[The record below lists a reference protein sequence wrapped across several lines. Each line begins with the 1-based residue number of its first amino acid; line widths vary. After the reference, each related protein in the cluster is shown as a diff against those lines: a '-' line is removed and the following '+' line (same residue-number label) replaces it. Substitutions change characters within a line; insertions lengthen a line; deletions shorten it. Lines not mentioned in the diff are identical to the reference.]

1 MSTTAHKRLPAGAD
15 HDSGTEHTRASGWWR
30 SHWPQIKKLL
40 TWAFFA
46 AVLALLVSHAR
57 QVDWQDVMQA
67 LRRYPLQTLALAAGL
82 GALSHL
88 LYSCF
93 DLFGRRYTGHGL
105 PRAQVMTVGFVSY
118 VVNLNLGALVGG
130 VAFRYRLY
138 SRLGL
143 DNGTITRVLGLSV
156 LTNWL
161 GYLALAGVVFSSRA
175 IEVPAQWK
183 IGTGGLQALGLVLVA
198 VVVAY
203 LGACAF
209 SKRRSFSIRGHELE
223 LPPWRMAVVQ
233 VGLSCTNWLVIAGVV
248 YVLLQQ
254 KVDYPVV
261 VAVLMVSAVAGVL
274 THIPAGLGV
283 LEAVFVTLLG
293 GQVPQGQLLA
303 ALLTYRA
310 VYYLAPLGV
319 AGLLYLSLEAKAKSR
334 GSRRPS

>member
-1 MSTTAHKRLPAGAD
+1 MGTTAHKRLHAAAERGD
-15 HDSGTEHTRASGWWR
+15 NEHRPGSGWWR

-40 TWAFFA
+40 TWTFFA

-67 LRRYPLQTLALAAGL
+67 LRRYPLHTLALAAGL

-105 PRAQVMTVGFVSY
+105 PRTQVMTVGSVSY
-118 VVNLNLGALVGG
+118 AVNLNLGALVGG

-161 GYLALAGVVFSSRA
+161 GYLALAGGVFSSRA

-198 VVVAY
+198 VVIAY

-223 LPPWRMAVVQ
+223 LPPWRMALVQ

-293 GQVPQGQLLA
+293 SQVPQGQLLA
-303 ALLTYRA
+303 ALLAYRA

-319 AGLLYLSLEAKAKSR
+319 AGLLYLGLEAKAK
-334 GSRRPS
+334 GGAARRPS

>member
-1 MSTTAHKRLPAGAD
+1 MNTAAHKRLHAAADENDGAT
-15 HDSGTEHTRASGWWR
+15 GWRAR
-30 SHWPQIKKLL
+30 WPLIKRVL
-40 TWAFFA
+40 TYAFFA

-57 QVDWQDVMQA
+57 QVDWSEVA
-67 LRRYPLQTLALAAGL
+67 NTLRRYPLPTLALAAGL
-82 GALSHL
+82 GAVSHL

-105 PRAQVMTVGFVSY
+105 RRAQVMTVGFVSY
-118 VVNLNLGALVGG
+118 AVNLNLGALVGG

-143 DNGTITRVLGLSV
+143 DNGTITRVLGMSV

-161 GYLALAGVVFSSRA
+161 GYLMLAGAVFASRA
-175 IEVPAQWK
+175 IEVPPQWK
-183 IGTGGLQALGLVLVA
+183 IGSGGLQLVGLALLAVVAAYLVA
-198 VVVAY
+198 CVR
-203 LGACAF
+203 
-209 SKRRSFSIRGHELE
+209 SRRRSFSVRGHEIE

-233 VGLSCTNWLVIAGVV
+233 LALSCANWLVIAGVV

-283 LEAVFVTLLG
+283 MEAVFISLLG

-303 ALLTYRA
+303 ALLAYRA
-310 VYYLAPLGV
+310 VYYLAPLAV
-319 AGLLYLSLEAKAKSR
+319 AGLLYLTLEAGAKKAGPR
-334 GSRRPS
+334 EGADE